1 MGKNRVFSLKNRGTM
16 EKQQVKIAEIED
28 FLRKI
33 WAFELLDRAHLQT
46 LAQLVLVRQL
56 QPQQILWL
64 QGQKITHFTMVY
76 QGRLNAIRGSAGG
89 GEKLLSTLSTGYHF
103 GLAEMI
109 TGAASAV
116 TIIAAKESTILYIDY
131 KAMKKQLLSNA
142 EICFRL
148 MQTMAKAIFSLT
160 SELERASFESVNTRL
175 ARLLTKQRSSV
186 TANISA
192 LPTVGQSIT
201 HEQLAIQIGASRETV
216 SRALAE
222 FRRKKLIK
230 TAYKNITVINRKGLM
245 QYIQDYDQ

>member
-1 MGKNRVFSLKNRGTM
+1 MKT
-16 EKQQVKIAEIED
+16 EQVEIAEIEA

-33 WAFELLDRAHLQT
+33 WAFELLDKAHLQT
-46 LAQLVLVRQL
+46 LAQLVLVRKL
-56 QPQQILWL
+56 QPEQILWL

-76 QGRLNAIRGSAGG
+76 QGRLNSIRRSAGG
-89 GEKLLSTLSTGYHF
+89 SEKLLGTLSTGYHF

-131 KAMKKQLLSNA
+131 QAMKRQLLSNA
-142 EICFRL
+142 EICYRL
-148 MQTMAKAIFSLT
+148 MQTMAQAIFSLT

-175 ARLLTKQRSSV
+175 ARLLTKQRSPATASV
-186 TANISA
+186 SG
-192 LPTVGQSIT
+192 PVSVGRNVT
-201 HEQLAIQIGASRETV
+201 HEQLAMQIGASRETV

-230 TAYKNITVINRKGLM
+230 TAYKSITVINRKGLM